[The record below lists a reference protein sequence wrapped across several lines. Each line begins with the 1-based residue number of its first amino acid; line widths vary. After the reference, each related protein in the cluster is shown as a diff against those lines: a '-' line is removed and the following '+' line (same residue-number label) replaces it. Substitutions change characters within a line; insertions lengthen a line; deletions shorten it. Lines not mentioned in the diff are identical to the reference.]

1 MIESIL
7 TSVKK
12 GIGGIDEAYEAF
24 DDDILVCINSEIAEL
39 DQLGVTKAKGLVV
52 EDKSAVWSDL
62 VEDPCLN
69 FVQQYITIK
78 VKMIFDPPQSG
89 LVMEALK
96 AKAEELKWRIN
107 VAAEQ
112 YNDAQKNF

>member
-7 TSVKK
+7 TSVKR
-12 GIGGIDEAYEAF
+12 GIGGIPEEYETF
-24 DDDILVCINSEIAEL
+24 DNDVLVCINSEIAEL
-39 DQLGVTKAKGLVV
+39 DQLGVIKAKGVTVV
-52 EDKSAVWSDL
+52 DKSTTWDEI

-69 FVQQYITIK
+69 FIQQYVTIK

-89 LVMEALK
+89 LVMDALK
-96 AKAEELKWRIN
+96 QKAEELKWRIN

-112 YNDAQKNF
+112 YEDNK